1 MKLKRFKAQD
11 HKRKFIIIFTVCCIF
26 LLAGVFLYTT
36 FAVFTEEKEFNVING
51 KYQDPGDLYFAFYVD
66 GEITNT
72 FPNKDSG
79 YTLDEAQSSCTNG
92 AEITW
97 DNDTWS
103 AAINFSNYFVGNMSR
118 TKCTMYFVEMSFSD
132 SILACN
138 DTAANC
144 ITKNAD
150 KNTEE
155 LVYDETVDNNLRYIG
170 SDVNNYV
177 LFNDELW
184 RLMEVMNNVV
194 LEDGTT
200 TSLLKI
206 VRNESIGEYS
216 FDNNRSFK
224 NIYSE
229 VGIKDTLNS
238 GPYWNRTS
246 GTCPFMIGALSST
259 LTTACDFTNTGLTE
273 NAKTMISSVV
283 WNLGAVDLSSS
294 ISEVLAQERSGNT
307 TWTGYVGL
315 VYPSDFLYS
324 VNLSEECSEKTPSE
338 GSETCYDD
346 GDLHMGY
353 SITALAST
361 TNSAI
366 RVGDALIN
374 AAWPTWNP
382 MHIYP
387 SLYLNSDIKIV
398 SGTGVES
405 DPYIFSL

>member
-1 MKLKRFKAQD
+1 MA
-11 HKRKFIIIFTVCCIF
+11 I
-26 LLAGVFLYTT
+26 
-36 FAVFTEEKEFNVING
+36 
-51 KYQDPGDLYFAFYVD
+51 D
-66 GEITNT
+66 G
-72 FPNKDSG
+72 
-79 YTLDEAQSSCTNG
+79 
-92 AEITW
+92 
-97 DNDTWS
+97 
-103 AAINFSNYFVGNMSR
+103 
-118 TKCTMYFVEMSFSD
+118 
-132 SILACN
+132 
-138 DTAANC
+138 
-144 ITKNAD
+144 
-150 KNTEE
+150 
-155 LVYDETVDNNLRYIG
+155 
-170 SDVNNYV
+170 
-177 LFNDELW
+177 
-184 RLMEVMNNVV
+184 VMNNVV

-246 GTCPFMIGALSST
+246 GTCPFMTGVLSST

-283 WNLGAVDLSSS
+283 WNLGAVDLSSF
-294 ISEVLAQERSGNT
+294 ISEIYAQERSGNT

-346 GDLHMGY
+346 GYLHMGY

-374 AAWPTWNP
+374 AAWPTWNA
-382 MHIYP
+382 MNIYP